1 MSDFGEE
8 ILYNLGVNSSLNKP
22 DNAMGRLID
31 NTIGEWLTRKYEE
44 PFFEQF
50 FLQEATGKYLDLHG
64 KDYDVKRRL
73 DESDE
78 DYRKRIIYTVLG
90 QLTVNYLI
98 EVYNVN
104 LYVNVPDF
112 DVTENTLTSDN
123 PYMGGDGFMG
133 IADETTKAI
142 LNKKFIMGT
151 KFRWL

>member
-22 DNAMGRLID
+22 DNPMGRLID
-31 NTIGEWLTRKYEE
+31 NTIGEWLTRKNEE

-64 KDYDVKRRL
+64 KDYNVKRRL

-90 QLTVNYLI
+90 QLTVSYLV
-98 EVYNVN
+98 EVYDVI
-104 LYVNVPDF
+104 LYRDVTDF

-123 PYMGGDGFMG
+123 PYLGGDGFMG